1 MLTKKTLL
9 NIAISALVIILGG
22 ASIKYLLFSAP
33 KAQMQKPSSSG
44 VMVETITLKPTSHHV
59 IIPSIGT
66 VEASA
71 KTTLSAKVSGRI
83 IQTSPAFIPGGIVKK
98 GEILAQVDKN
108 DYEFALAQTKAQLDS
123 AKASE
128 QIELGQQASALKE
141 LELSGLNPTGLNRS
155 LILREPQ
162 LAQVK
167 ANIAHLEASLL
178 NAKNNLKESAISAPY
193 DGIITKKSAELG
205 SFITSQSSVAE
216 IVAINS
222 FWLYASIPTA
232 YLSFLDTLS
241 NKELSSLHVT
251 LSNSKKTLDF
261 NARIIKLLP
270 ELDATTKQARVIIE
284 ILDPLRLQ
292 KKENS
297 PHQTLL
303 LGDTLNVEIHA
314 KQYENAL
321 VIPTQFLRANNTVW
335 VMSKE
340 NKLTIKP
347 VEVIAK
353 DEKSVLLAKGI
364 SPEDKIITTYLT
376 TAVEGM
382 DVIDVA
388 AMKKA
393 KKGE

>member
-1 MLTKKTLL
+1 M
-9 NIAISALVIILGG
+9 
-22 ASIKYLLFSAP
+22 
-33 KAQMQKPSSSG
+33 
-44 VMVETITLKPTSHHV
+44 
-59 IIPSIGT
+59 
-66 VEASA
+66 
-71 KTTLSAKVSGRI
+71 
-83 IQTSPAFIPGGIVKK
+83 
-98 GEILAQVDKN
+98 
-108 DYEFALAQTKAQLDS
+108 
-123 AKASE
+123 
-128 QIELGQQASALKE
+128 
-141 LELSGLNPTGLNRS
+141 
-155 LILREPQ
+155 
-162 LAQVK
+162 
-167 ANIAHLEASLL
+167 
-178 NAKNNLKESAISAPY
+178 
-193 DGIITKKSAELG
+193 
-205 SFITSQSSVAE
+205 
-216 IVAINS
+216 
-222 FWLYASIPTA
+222 
-232 YLSFLDTLS
+232 
-241 NKELSSLHVT
+241 
-251 LSNSKKTLDF
+251 
-261 NARIIKLLP
+261 
-270 ELDATTKQARVIIE
+270 
-284 ILDPLRLQ
+284 Q